1 MGYLSYT
8 KDNETYF
15 RYNSYKNNKKKVSPK
30 VLKKE
35 NPFSILKN
43 INFK

>member
-1 MGYLSYT
+1 MTPKTPST
-8 KDNETYF
+8 NSKNV
-15 RYNSYKNNKKKVSPK
+15 RYNSYKSNKKQVSPK